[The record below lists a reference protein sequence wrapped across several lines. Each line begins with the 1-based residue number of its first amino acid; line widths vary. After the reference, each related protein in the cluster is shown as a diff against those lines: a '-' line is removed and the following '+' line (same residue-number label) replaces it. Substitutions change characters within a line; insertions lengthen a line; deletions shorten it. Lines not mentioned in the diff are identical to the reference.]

1 MKKPDSKKER
11 KAFNESDR
19 FIKHLAE
26 VGDDLIYR
34 YELTPE
40 RGFSYVSNA
49 ALKFTGYSREEHY
62 SDPDLQIKLVHPD
75 DRHLLERSV
84 EGGEKSRIVMRWI
97 KKDGTVVWTEQQNV
111 LVFDDS
117 GNAVAIEGIVRD
129 VTDFIGAEEL
139 LRKSEKKYR
148 TIFENTGTAVAIFD
162 NDGTITLASSS
173 FESLTGYRTDEVVN
187 KMKWVEFVVEE
198 DIEWMMQQHSLRRLD
213 SEAAEKEYEFRL
225 RTRSGEIRYIHI
237 YVDIISGTTDSI
249 ASMIDVTEKK
259 LAENRLVH
267 SHDLM
272 RYIIEHTKS
281 AVAVHDRDLRYIYV
295 SQRYLDAYK
304 IKDRNIIGKHHYD
317 VFPDLPQKW
326 RDVHQEAL
334 KGKVTRS
341 DRDSY
346 PRADGSV
353 EWTRWECRPWYEAD
367 KSVGGFII
375 YTEVITE
382 WVEAEN
388 RLRRSEEQ
396 YRLLVE
402 NQTDLIV
409 TVNNEGRFLFVS
421 PSYCRMFD
429 KSEDELIGSNFM
441 PFVHE
446 DDRESTAEAMKD
458 LSRPPHTAYIEQ
470 RVAGKDGWLWLAWVD
485 TAILDDKGNITEI
498 IGVGRD
504 ITDRKKA
511 EIELQKKNRELERFN
526 RVMVDREN
534 RMIDLKREV
543 NDLLGELKRPEKYRS
558 PGDVAEADG

>member
-1 MKKPDSKKER
+1 MAENNREKKEPKGPEAVFR
-11 KAFNESDR
+11 R
-19 FIKHLAE
+19 LAE
-26 VGDDLIYR
+26 TGDTLIYR
-34 YELTPE
+34 YELIPE

-49 ALKFTGYSREEHY
+49 ALKFTGYSREEYY
-62 SDPDLQIKLVHPD
+62 SDPDFWIKLVHPD
-75 DRHLLERSV
+75 DRDLLEKSV
-84 EGGEKSRIVMRWI
+84 EGDENSRIVVRWI
-97 KKDGTVVWTEQQNV
+97 KKDGTVVWTEQLNV
-111 LVFDDS
+111 AIYDEN
-117 GNAVAIEGIVRD
+117 GENIAIEGIVRD
-129 VTDFIGAEEL
+129 VTASVRAEES
-139 LRKSEKKYR
+139 LRNSEEKYR
-148 TIFENTGTAVAIFD
+148 TIFENTGTAVAIFE

-173 FESLTGYRTDEVVN
+173 FEGLTGYRTDEVVN
-187 KMKWVEFVVEE
+187 RKKWMEFVVEE
-198 DIEWMMQQHSLRRLD
+198 DVDWMLQQHKLRRLD
-213 SEAAEKEYEFRL
+213 RESAEKEYEFRL
-225 RTRSGEIRYIHI
+225 KTRSGEIRYVQIH
-237 YVDIISGTTDSI
+237 VDIIPGTKSSI
-249 ASMIDVTEKK
+249 ASMIDVTERK

-295 SQRYLDAYK
+295 SQRYLDAYR
-304 IKDRNIIGKHHYD
+304 IKDRNIIGKHHYE

-334 KGKVTRS
+334 KGKVSRS
-341 DRDSY
+341 DKDSY

-367 KSVGGFII
+367 QSIGGFII

-382 WVEAEN
+382 QVETEE
-388 RLRRSEEQ
+388 RLRKSEEE

-409 TVNNEGRFLFVS
+409 KVDPEGRFLFVS

-429 KSEDELIGSNFM
+429 KTEKELLGTSFM

-446 DDRESTAEAMKD
+446 DDRETTAEAMKD
-458 LSRPPHTAYIEQ
+458 LNREPHIAYIEQ
-470 RVAGKDGWLWLAWVD
+470 RVACSDGWLWLAWVD
-485 TAILDDKGNITEI
+485 TAILDANGNITEI

-511 EIELQKKNRELERFN
+511 EIELHEKNRELERFN

-543 NDLLGELKRPEKYRS
+543 NGLLEELNRPVKYRS
-558 PGDVAEADG
+558 PDDADRADG